1 MSGMRRWL
9 MGRVGERTRAHPIA
23 AVGSLYAQRGPT
35 LVPAFD
41 QRGRAL
47 RSWQLACRRGH
58 GLDNG
63 SLRGF
68 ASQATTGTSSTEQ
81 RKQDGKGRN
90 APGGKK
96 QGGGGKHGGKRGK
109 GGGGPRITPAERE
122 LQSAIL
128 KCTGSQEVL
137 ATLQQAMDWDE
148 SVINHVHVAGAL
160 HRVAKLSKRSRGLRL
175 DRDPTFKRYVD
186 GKCVCKHA
194 PTEQTH

>member
-23 AVGSLYAQRGPT
+23 AAGSLYAQRGPT

-81 RKQDGKGRN
+81 RKQDGKWEKKV
-90 APGGKK
+90 PGGKK

-109 GGGGPRITPAERE
+109 GCGGPRITPAERE

-137 ATLQQAMDWDE
+137 ATLQQAMDRDE
-148 SVINHVHVAGAL
+148 SVINHVHVAIAL
-160 HRVAKLSKRSRGLRL
+160 HRVAKFSKWSRGLRL
-175 DRDPTFKRYVD
+175 DRNPTFKR
-186 GKCVCKHA
+186 
-194 PTEQTH
+194 